1 MFIAMRAL
9 VIVVV
14 LFVAMVVDI
23 ADNHG
28 FWTHR
33 VVTLFLQVLRT
44 LGLH

>member
-1 MFIAMRAL
+1 MRPL
-9 VIVVV
+9 LIVAV

-33 VVTLFLQVLRT
+33 VVALFLHALQT

>member
-1 MFIAMRAL
+1 MRAL

-33 VVTLFLQVLRT
+33 VVTLFLQALRT